1 MNERIEVRGRSE
13 FRRRYVI
20 MVARAGIVMF
30 IILAVFFAVDL
41 PDAPEKTILLA
52 TSLFIITL
60 CALVSEITAHGE
72 RRNASPMTVDNEGIV
87 LRNDYIDRLRGRPS
101 RISWNDVE
109 RIDSYSSPSYGEGSG
124 FLIIRTGDGKLVST
138 GAKISEDLEKA
149 LERVPPGIE
158 RVTH

>member
-87 LRNDYIDRLRGRPS
+87 LRNDYIDRLRGS
-101 RISWNDVE
+101 R
-109 RIDSYSSPSYGEGSG
+109 RGSAG
-124 FLIIRTGDGKLVST
+124 TMWSG
-138 GAKISEDLEKA
+138 
-149 LERVPPGIE
+149 
-158 RVTH
+158 